1 MPEATVTPGTF
12 FSVPVSMLETGTLL
26 PCEIWVRGP
35 SGTPV
40 LYRGANTP
48 FSSEHRQRL
57 LDSGLETVLVNFAD
71 ASDWNRHFEH
81 GLRERINDQSLSIE
95 SRAQLL
101 MDVARPL
108 LMEVLD
114 NPRDPAAHGRIVGLA
129 DSVCDLLR
137 QPAAMLA
144 TVRLMEH
151 DYYTYTHSLHVAI
164 YSVALARACG
174 IDAPDMLSSISAGGL
189 MHDCGKCM
197 LPHYLINKPGKLA
210 VAEWDL
216 MREHPAHGVA
226 VLTDVRWDDAVVI
239 DICGAHHERIDGS
252 GYPRGLSGKAVPDV
266 ARLTAIADAYDAM
279 TTDRAYQKARL
290 GFEALKVL
298 RQEGQHSYDQSFIE
312 TFIRLLLSKPV

>member
-1 MPEATVTPGTF
+1 MPEATATLGTF

-35 SGTPV
+35 AGTPV
-40 LYRGANTP
+40 LYRGASTP
-48 FSSEHRQRL
+48 FSSEHRRRL
-57 LDSGLETVLVNFAD
+57 LDSGVETVLVSFSD
-71 ASDWNRHFEH
+71 AEIWNRHIER
-81 GLRERINDQSLSIE
+81 GLRERINDQTLPIE

-101 MDVARPL
+101 MEAARPL

-114 NPRDPAAHGRIVGLA
+114 NPRDSAAHERVVGLA

-137 QPAAMLA
+137 QPAAMQA

-174 IDAPDMLSSISAGGL
+174 IDAADVLSSISAGAL

-210 VAEWDL
+210 APEWDL
-216 MREHPAHGVA
+216 MRQHPAHGVA
-226 VLTDVRWDDAVVI
+226 VLTDVGWDDAVVI

-252 GYPRGLSGKAVPDV
+252 GYPRGLSGKAVPEV

-279 TTDRAYQKARL
+279 TTDRAYQKARR
-290 GFEALKVL
+290 GFDALKVL
-298 RQEGQHSYDQSFIE
+298 RQAGRRSYDQSLIE
-312 TFIRLLLSKPV
+312 TFIRLLLCKPA